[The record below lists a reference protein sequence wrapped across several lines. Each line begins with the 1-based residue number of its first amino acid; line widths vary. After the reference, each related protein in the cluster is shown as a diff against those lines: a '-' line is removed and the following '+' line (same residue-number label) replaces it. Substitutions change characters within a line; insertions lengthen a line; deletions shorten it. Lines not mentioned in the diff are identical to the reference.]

1 MTDKE
6 LELWQYLDESRD
18 RIEALEKEH
27 EELKTAFTVFINLIA
42 DKMEIDNGL
51 RSEKNGS
58 TASKLNGTNNRRW
71 FKS

>member
-6 LELWQYLDESRD
+6 LEMWQYLDESRD
-18 RIEALEKEH
+18 KIEILEKEVT
-27 EELKTAFTVFINLIA
+27 ELRTAFTVVINLLA
-42 DKMEIDNGL
+42 EKMEIDNGL